1 MGLDISAISKLKPIE
16 VPEDMEKWS
25 DEWYDWE
32 SEQDGDVYSLYS
44 SDAFREQSE
53 GIEDG
58 TYITTDDSQSTG
70 FRAGSYTG
78 YGTWRDWLAQS
89 VMNGVLGKSGG
100 AEQMWGSADGGDYG
114 LPFMEIINF
123 SDSEGMIGPV
133 ASKKLY
139 NDFRQYENDVMDWMD
154 EKYITQT
161 PIHSASW
168 RDDEDKPIDKG
179 DFEWFQRQYQEWK
192 NAFRIASDGG
202 VVLFH

>member
-1 MGLDISAISKLKPIE
+1 MGLDISAVSKLEPIE

-44 SDAFREQSE
+44 SDSFREQAE
-53 GIEDG
+53 GMVDG

-139 NDFRQYENDVMDWMD
+139 NDFRKYENDVMDWMD
-154 EKYITQT
+154 EKYLTQT

-179 DFEWFQRQYQEWK
+179 DFEWFQSQYQEWK
-192 NAFRIASDGG
+192 NAFRIASDNG
-202 VVLFH
+202 VVMFH